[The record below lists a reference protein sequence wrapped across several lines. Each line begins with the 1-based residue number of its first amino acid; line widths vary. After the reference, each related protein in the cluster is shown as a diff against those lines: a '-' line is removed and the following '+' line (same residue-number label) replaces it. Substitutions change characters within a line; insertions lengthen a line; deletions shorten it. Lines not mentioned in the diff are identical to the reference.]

1 MKSLIVK
8 IGKMLY
14 DKDLTSG
21 TSGNISILSG
31 ERMYI
36 TGTGTA
42 LGLLTEKDI
51 VETDLD
57 GKETDHEKRASSE
70 KHLHLAIYKLRK
82 DLKAII
88 HCHSPFLTSFAAC
101 RKELSD
107 PIISENILYFGKI
120 PLAEYAMPSSK
131 ELVENTSKM
140 FKDYETVLM
149 ANHGVIAA
157 ADTLINAFFK
167 IETAETYAKSCLY
180 TKLIGSPVFLN
191 QNEICD
197 LEFLKAKIH
206 NKK

>member
-8 IGKMLY
+8 IGRMLY

-21 TSGNISILSG
+21 TSGNISILDG
-31 ERMYI
+31 KKMYI

-42 LGLLTEKDI
+42 LGMLTTDDI

-57 GKETDHEKRASSE
+57 GREIDSAKKASSE

-101 RKELSD
+101 RKELSE
-107 PIISENILYFGKI
+107 PIISENVIYFGKI
-120 PLAEYAMPSSK
+120 PLAQYAMPSSK

-140 FKDYETVLM
+140 FENFETVLM
-149 ANHGVIAA
+149 ANHGIITA
-157 ADTLINAFFK
+157 ADTLLNAFFK
-167 IETAETYAKSCLY
+167 IETAETYAKTVLY
-180 TKLIGSPVFLN
+180 SNLIGNPVLLN
-191 QNEICD
+191 EKEISD
-197 LEFLKAKIH
+197 LEVLRAKIH
-206 NKK
+206 GN